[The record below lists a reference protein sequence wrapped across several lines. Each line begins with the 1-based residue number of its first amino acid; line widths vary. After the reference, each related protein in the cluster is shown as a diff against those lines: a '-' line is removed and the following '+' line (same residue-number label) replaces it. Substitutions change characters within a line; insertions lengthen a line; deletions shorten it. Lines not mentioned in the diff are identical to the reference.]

1 MINLQ
6 EGEGGGPLSFPL
18 TRLLAEPML
27 GGDALNKDHSG
38 EGMHMTWLEWRGPPG
53 EGGYTSSPVPS
64 SQGRQVTSPKYDLTP
79 PPPLQDH
86 NQGSLWE

>member
-1 MINLQ
+1 
-6 EGEGGGPLSFPL
+6 
-18 TRLLAEPML
+18 
-27 GGDALNKDHSG
+27 
-38 EGMHMTWLEWRGPPG
+38 MHMTWLEWRGPPG

-79 PPPLQDH
+79 PPLQDH